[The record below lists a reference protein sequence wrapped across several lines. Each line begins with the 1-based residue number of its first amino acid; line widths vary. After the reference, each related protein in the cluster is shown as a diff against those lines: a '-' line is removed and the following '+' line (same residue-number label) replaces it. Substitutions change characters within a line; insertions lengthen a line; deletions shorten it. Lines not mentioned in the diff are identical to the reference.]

1 MRTAPLNANGSKA
14 PGAPNLRLISA
25 RCPPN
30 GPSGRKSRQMRY
42 SVCIIDNDLPA
53 SGQEA
58 QALGI
63 TDTGLLNAS
72 NLQLLVQRETWQ
84 DQVIKNLTTTLLGQT
99 EEDGVTRKWDV
110 FGFTHPS

>member
-1 MRTAPLNANGSKA
+1 
-14 PGAPNLRLISA
+14 
-25 RCPPN
+25 
-30 GPSGRKSRQMRY
+30 MRY

-58 QALGI
+58 QLLGI

-84 DQVIKNLTTTLLGQT
+84 DQVIKNLTETLLGQK
-99 EEDGVTRKWDV
+99 EEDGVISQMGRIRI
-110 FGFTHPS
+110 HAPLLLHQRN